1 MFEKKP
7 DSIKQLNDMLR
18 QNPTWATLA
27 NAVTAITRKLIDE
40 PRWKLQ
46 RLRHHNTIQ
55 RGDFFDTPHGRGRVS
70 FIRRIFN
77 NADTGVRNTNNTF
90 VDEIEVSLEGG
101 LATTVNVRTMPE
113 RTIAQNNVSM
123 LGFDYF
129 SDKLDDA
136 DYQSLMRYVARYWPY
151 SGDGNFIEFLSFVKR
166 IRLEIFQLNTPDY
179 GDPDTNPAKDPYL
192 YLERFNSLLE
202 TYTYDRQSFSWD
214 KPTPPDGFGGVYPTS
229 HVELEHDAIKF
240 ATPDYKDI
248 THLFYFLAP
257 IHLVLERFVQAV
269 YVDFPMYQKGA
280 VSIDLV
286 DSSLYEWKPDAM
298 IEAKFALQASIDAFF
313 SGVLILD
320 DSFNS
325 LIPMESS

>member
-1 MFEKKP
+1 
-7 DSIKQLNDMLR
+7 
-18 QNPTWATLA
+18 
-27 NAVTAITRKLIDE
+27 
-40 PRWKLQ
+40 
-46 RLRHHNTIQ
+46 
-55 RGDFFDTPHGRGRVS
+55 
-70 FIRRIFN
+70 
-77 NADTGVRNTNNTF
+77 
-90 VDEIEVSLEGG
+90 
-101 LATTVNVRTMPE
+101 
-113 RTIAQNNVSM
+113 
-123 LGFDYF
+123 
-129 SDKLDDA
+129 
-136 DYQSLMRYVARYWPY
+136 MRYVARYWPY

-280 VSIDLV
+280 ASIDLI